1 MRKSVKGLLLKDIK
15 IIKSQMRFFLVTMII
30 VGMFLTG
37 KFNQTF
43 FVGYTAVLSAFLLM
57 TTFGFDE
64 FENGFAFLF
73 TLPISRKDYVAEKYL
88 FGILLVTVPFALV
101 SICSWIALAV
111 QDTEMHFVQYLV
123 SVSSGIPMA
132 FLILALEIPLQIK
145 FGQAKSRLIS
155 VIMIAGMTTCL
166 SLIGTLNA
174 MSVADGMESVSTIG
188 RLGMG
193 LWILMA
199 VGGAAVLLFL
209 SYTISCRIIEK
220 KEF

>member
-1 MRKSVKGLLLKDIK
+1 
-15 IIKSQMRFFLVTMII
+15 
-30 VGMFLTG
+30 
-37 KFNQTF
+37 
-43 FVGYTAVLSAFLLM
+43 
-57 TTFGFDE
+57 
-64 FENGFAFLF
+64 
-73 TLPISRKDYVAEKYL
+73 
-88 FGILLVTVPFALV
+88 
-101 SICSWIALAV
+101 
-111 QDTEMHFVQYLV
+111 
-123 SVSSGIPMA
+123 MA

-199 VGGAAVLLFL
+199 VGVAAVLLFL